1 MQGFVDFIANHA
13 EQYGLGVKLHDA
25 YGSIISEHNFHL
37 RRGAYVSRYP
47 FGDFHWQLE
56 VVNARRLV
64 NDQVYELISGVERGL
79 IPLLLL
85 CVMLGYYLLNRYLIK
100 PIVVIAQKVDESME
114 GGIIDVPYH
123 SQDEIRYLIDTFN
136 QKRFISKQKRSKLRH
151 QLKQKVHFGD
161 AVP

>member
-1 MQGFVDFIANHA
+1 MDIEKLFQIQKMGNINEVANM
-13 EQYGLGVKLHDA
+13 
-25 YGSIISEHNFHL
+25 
-37 RRGAYVSRYP
+37 
-47 FGDFHWQLE
+47 
-56 VVNARRLV
+56 
-64 NDQVYELISGVERGL
+64 

-136 QKRFISKQKRSKLRH
+136 QKTIYLEAEKVKAQASTKAKSAFLATLSHEIRTPMNGVLGTAQILLKSDLKPRQRQQMKSK
-151 QLKQKVHFGD
+151 FF
-161 AVP
+161 

>member
-1 MQGFVDFIANHA
+1 FIADHA
-13 EQYGLGVKLHDA
+13 EEYGLGIKLHDA

-64 NDQVYELISGVERGL
+64 NEQVYELISGVERGL

-85 CVMLGYYLLNRYLIK
+85 CVMFVYYLLNRYLIK
-100 PIVVIAQKVDESME
+100 PVVVIAQKVDESME

-136 QKRFISKQKRSKLRH
+136 QKTVYLEAE
-151 QLKQKVHFGD
+151 KVK
-161 AVP
+161 AQASTKAKSA